1 MEGWAPPLRE
11 GDEIGQFG
19 LGGTTTE
26 AALAAHNKLGAD
38 SGVRL

>member
-1 MEGWAPPLRE
+1 MEERAPPLRE
-11 GDEIGQFG
+11 GDELGQFG
-19 LGGTTTE
+19 LGGTMTD